1 MQSAHDRRDFIKKGL
16 LLGGAAGLLTAGL
29 APIAAAQTVGKAVR
43 RPDRYADSYIFERKL
58 FTWPGNKTLA
68 VWVAPNVEVWNFDSP
83 VGVGVSPNFGN
94 IVPDIINY
102 GWREY
107 GMRVGLWRLADVLD
121 APVDRPV
128 ILETTALGAAWLA
141 GSKAGVWPGMA
152 EFAASWARDAQFK
165 RRAQLRGVR
174 GASQG
179 RRGDEKTRMGI
190 HGPWHDQQ

>member
-121 APVDRPV
+121 AHRILPSALVAPV
-128 ILETTALGAAWLA
+128 IW
-141 GSKAGVWPGMA
+141 S
-152 EFAASWARDAQFK
+152 
-165 RRAQLRGVR
+165 RRASRQVSRSTPR
-174 GASQG
+174 CA
-179 RRGDEKTRMGI
+179 RRIPR
-190 HGPWHDQQ
+190 PSRR